1 MAKPMEAGTVDVNGA
16 KLYYELRGTGP
27 SLLFIPG
34 AEGDA
39 EEYLRVVELLEDE
52 FTILSYDRRGYSRCP
67 RPEGYCGTTVEE
79 QADDAAGL
87 LSALDLAPAG
97 VWGNSSG
104 AIIGLGLVLR
114 HPELVRKA
122 MLHEPPLYA
131 GMGDWQQVL
140 AFLKEATAQGKVPFL
155 TDVDGRRGLRRLL
168 RRLPGASAGRR
179 HVDPLRV
186 RQLRVVQAVG
196 RGAGQSGATGR
207 RAVRSRQPSFLR
219 RDGELACR
227 PPKDGRRQD
236 PRWARRALRV
246 SGRGRQGHQGIHG
259 RQLLRPIDDLRQRP
273 SSLAVIRESS
283 HGP

>member
-52 FTILSYDRRGYSRCP
+52 FTIVSYDRRGYSRCP
-67 RPEGYCGTTVEE
+67 RPEGYRGTTVEE

-87 LSALDLAPAG
+87 LTALDLAPAG

-104 AIIGLGLVLR
+104 AIIGLSLVLR
-114 HPELVRKA
+114 HPEVVRKA

-155 TDVDGRRGLRRLL
+155 RMLTGDVVYDSFSESYRARLQADDTWILYEFDNFESYRPSDEELAKVERPVSVLYGEDSPPFFGETANWLADRLRTDVVKIRG
-168 RRLPGASAGRR
+168 
-179 HVDPLRV
+179 
-186 RQLRVVQAVG
+186 
-196 RGAGQSGATGR
+196 
-207 RAVRSRQPSFLR
+207 
-219 RDGELACR
+219 
-227 PPKDGRRQD
+227 
-236 PRWARRALRV
+236 
-246 SGRGRQGHQGIHG
+246 GHGVHYEY
-259 RQLLRPIDDLRQRP
+259 PDEV
-273 SSLAVIRESS
+273 AKAIREFMGGSC
-283 HGP
+283 